1 MTAYS
6 ALFTSFFK
14 VGSLM
19 FGGGY
24 AMLPVLEHEVVDRR
38 GWMTGEE
45 LTDLFALSQCTPGVI
60 AVNTAIHAGYRK
72 RGVTGAIF
80 STLGVIAPSILII
93 TIVAAMLRNIADIPA
108 VQSAL
113 AGIRI
118 AACALM
124 VGTMVKMW
132 KSGVRDPLGGV
143 IFAVVFLLSVFTEV
157 STVWLVLAA
166 LLTGILSLNNSREAK
181 P

>member
-1 MTAYS
+1 MTPYS
-6 ALFTSFFK
+6 ELFISFFK

-60 AVNTAIHAGYRK
+60 AVNTAVHTGYRK
-72 RGVTGAIF
+72 RGMVGALF
-80 STLGVIAPSILII
+80 SALGVVAPSILII
-93 TIVAAMLRNIADIPA
+93 TIVAALLHNIADIPA
-108 VQSAL
+108 VQAAL

-124 VGTMVKMW
+124 VNTMVKMW
-132 KSGVRDPLGGV
+132 RSGIRDLFGGTV
-143 IFAVVFLLSVFTEV
+143 FAAVFLLSVFTEV
-157 STVWLVLAA
+157 STVWLVLGA
-166 LLTGILSLNNSREAK
+166 LSLGILSFHSKREAK

>member
-1 MTAYS
+1 MDHDLVETVEPDISDHVDPFAIEGQR
-6 ALFTSFFK
+6 SF
-14 VGSLM
+14 
-19 FGGGY
+19 
-24 AMLPVLEHEVVDRR
+24 
-38 GWMTGEE
+38 
-45 LTDLFALSQCTPGVI
+45 
-60 AVNTAIHAGYRK
+60 
-72 RGVTGAIF
+72 
-80 STLGVIAPSILII
+80 
-93 TIVAAMLRNIADIPA
+93 
-108 VQSAL
+108 

-166 LLTGILSLNNSREAK
+166 LLTGILSFHNSREAK